1 MRIRQYVY
9 LALTSS
15 KLSAGQIGR
24 RIGLEP
30 DEVGVLG
37 SRRADP
43 PRPPRHTWKLVCRES
58 GLRVDEQIGQVL
70 DRVRPQRNKIA
81 EVARELRRDDPNHG
95 GARFFVVRNFDHEDG
110 EEELLSPPD
119 AELQKLPGQHQL
131 LGFDLDAELMAFLVD
146 AEADL
151 DVDEYG

>member
-15 KLSAGQIGR
+15 KLSASQIGQ

-43 PRPPRHTWKLVCRES
+43 PRPPRHTWKLVCREP
-58 GLRVDEQIGQVL
+58 GLRVDEQIGQL
-70 DRVRPQRNKIA
+70 LVRLRPHRDAIA
-81 EVARELRRDDPNHG
+81 EFARELRRDDPNHG
-95 GARFFVVRNFDHEDG
+95 GGRFFVVRNFDHEDG

-119 AELQKLPGQHQL
+119 AEFQKLPGQHQL
-131 LGFDLDAELMAFLVD
+131 LGFDLDAELMAFLVE
-146 AEADL
+146 AQADL